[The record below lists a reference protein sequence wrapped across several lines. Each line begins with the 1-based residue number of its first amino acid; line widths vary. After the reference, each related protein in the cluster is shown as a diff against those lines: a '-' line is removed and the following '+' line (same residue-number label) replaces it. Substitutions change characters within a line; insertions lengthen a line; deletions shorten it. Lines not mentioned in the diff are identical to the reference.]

1 MPSAKNN
8 GLLVRKKIKNKVKK
22 LLTIKNCYAIII
34 MGKARKNL
42 ITEVKNGRQR
52 IKKKN

>member
-22 LLTIKNCYAIII
+22 LLTIKNIYAIII
-34 MGKARKNL
+34 IWQGKEIIPKKGGLLKWQIKN
-42 ITEVKNGRQR
+42 
-52 IKKKN
+52 